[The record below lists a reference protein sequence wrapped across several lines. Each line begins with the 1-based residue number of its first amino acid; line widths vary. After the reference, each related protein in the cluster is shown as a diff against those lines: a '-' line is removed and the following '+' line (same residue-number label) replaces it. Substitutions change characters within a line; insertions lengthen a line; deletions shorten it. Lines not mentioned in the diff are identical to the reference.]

1 MEENGRVRLGEA
13 ASEGHWVIL
22 GREADHDHAGESRE
36 QDRRAMAMDT
46 RTLSWD
52 RKKRAA

>member
-1 MEENGRVRLGEA
+1 MEEHGRVGLGEA
-13 ASEGHWVIL
+13 ASESHWVTL
-22 GREADHDHAGESRE
+22 GGEADHDRAGESRE
-36 QDRRAMAMDT
+36 QNRRAPATDT